1 MARKVPGYAH
11 GKERK
16 YLPEAFENRDDEEP
30 IAVWIKTPTE
40 RQKRE
45 VMQMAAASIETDD
58 QGDAVTD
65 SDGIPQMKIDLAYS
79 MRWQNSVIV
88 KFVSRVENY
97 NGSDGNPI
105 ATGQELLD
113 HGETEIVSELSAEIL
128 TGLSLD
134 ESEKKSLPDLSDIT
148 ANQTRAPDGIATNA
162 EPGDLQK
169 RAGAA

>member
-16 YLPEAFENRDDEEP
+16 YLPEAFDNRTDEEP
-30 IAVWIKTPTE
+30 ITIWIKTPTE

-45 VMQMAAASIETDD
+45 VMQMAAASIETND
-58 QGDAVTD
+58 QGEAVTD

-97 NGSDGNPI
+97 TGSDGNPI
-105 ATGQELLD
+105 ATGEQLLD

-128 TGLSLD
+128 TGLSLGED
-134 ESEKKSLPDLSDIT
+134 EKKHLPGSSDTT
-148 ANQTRAPDGIATNA
+148 AKTTQAPDGIAASA
-162 EPGDLQK
+162 EPGDLQR